1 MCPVSGLVCLNCV
14 LRVHPFVTQMY
25 GQKEENRGSTDKLKH
40 IWLPNL

>member
-40 IWLPNL
+40 IWSPNL